1 MAEEHKGYMQ
11 NRAIPMVFCPFSE
24 CPLSPVWACGIS
36 RDTKWLLGWVFLG
49 AWHGGARGWAE
60 IPQLLRRL
68 RRTWLP
74 ASPSPM
80 FGQKLVCGQEKSG
93 TLAEFGMGGKKKKV
107 FCSAACAEGCA
118 RAGAGLS
125 PLQRE
130 RVGFGSRN
138 ECCAL
143 FTNRDVAFSWQGHSR
158 VENVGILVSAS
169 HGLAAFV
176 CHRE

>member
-1 MAEEHKGYMQ
+1 MLGMVEQGAGQRSAAFEEAAPYL
-11 NRAIPMVFCPFSE
+11 PSSVSV
-24 CPLSPVWACGIS
+24 SDVWAETGLWAGK
-36 RDTKWLLGWVFLG
+36 KWNIGRVWY
-49 AWHGGARGWAE
+49 GGE
-60 IPQLLRRL
+60 
-68 RRTWLP
+68 
-74 ASPSPM
+74 
-80 FGQKLVCGQEKSG
+80 
-93 TLAEFGMGGKKKKV
+93 KKKKKRCFALQPARRAV
-107 FCSAACAEGCA
+107 PA

-125 PLQRE
+125 PLPVLQGE

-169 HGLAAFV
+169 HGRAAFV